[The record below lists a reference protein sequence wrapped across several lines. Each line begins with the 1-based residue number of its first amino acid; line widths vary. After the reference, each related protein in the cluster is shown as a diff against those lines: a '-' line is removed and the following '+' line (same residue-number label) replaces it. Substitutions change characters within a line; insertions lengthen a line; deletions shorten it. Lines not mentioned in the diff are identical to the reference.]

1 MKVERGWRIE
11 MATEQKQWFKRQEKG
26 HAGGE
31 VGTGTDFT
39 QGGLLNTILTTKGQ
53 TLFIA
58 TITCDRVRE
67 N

>member
-11 MATEQKQWFKRQEKG
+11 MATEQKQRFKRQEKG

-31 VGTGTDFT
+31 IGAGENFT

-53 TLFIA
+53 TLFIE
-58 TITCDRVRE
+58 TITCDRVQE